1 MNDFIKNCKKHKG
14 ENSTILILD
23 SGIPKSIDL
32 KNKVNINKSKNFFT
46 LPYLDKYCKNKNY
59 LFKDKKYKYVLEDD
73 NDNFDHQTS
82 IMSVLSS
89 DYLGVSPKSNIIT
102 GKILNQHG
110 MAPLEYILEGLI
122 FANQINP
129 NVVNISNGYSLSQIK
144 KSSDYRTH
152 DRINEEIIKLHQKNI
167 MVVCAKKNWDTG
179 FYPADFNETLSI
191 LEFNSEKDNIA
202 DLVYDQLS
210 FLVDTKKNS
219 FNIKK
224 GSSLMTGFVSGIVSN
239 YISYLKH
246 NNKEIDII
254 EIKKELIKNKK
265 NLKILYPA
273 SIQLTTI
280 SENKINDIISNITNS

>member
-1 MNDFIKNCKKHKG
+1 
-14 ENSTILILD
+14 
-23 SGIPKSIDL
+23 
-32 KNKVNINKSKNFFT
+32 
-46 LPYLDKYCKNKNY
+46 
-59 LFKDKKYKYVLEDD
+59 
-73 NDNFDHQTS
+73 
-82 IMSVLSS
+82 
-89 DYLGVSPKSNIIT
+89 
-102 GKILNQHG
+102 
-110 MAPLEYILEGLI
+110 
-122 FANQINP
+122 
-129 NVVNISNGYSLSQIK
+129 SLSQIK